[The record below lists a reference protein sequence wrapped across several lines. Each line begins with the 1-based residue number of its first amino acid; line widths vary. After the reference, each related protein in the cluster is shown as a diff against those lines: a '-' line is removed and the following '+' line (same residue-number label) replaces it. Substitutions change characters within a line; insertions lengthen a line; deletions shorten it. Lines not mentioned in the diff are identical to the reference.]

1 MNKRTLF
8 LVAVMVFALVASF
21 ALLQAGDKS
30 MKAQTV
36 EGVLIDTKCYSMGG
50 FTTNDHKDMKGN
62 KLPNCAT
69 ACASMGIP
77 VGVLTKDKKVYVI
90 GLPAQ
95 GFAQLMAKEVR
106 LVGMHGKFG
115 ADNIFLPEKLYVKE
129 NGKWVEKPLPKG
141 MM

>member
-1 MNKRTLF
+1 
-8 LVAVMVFALVASF
+8 
-21 ALLQAGDKS
+21 

-62 KLPNCAT
+62 TMPNCAT

-77 VGVLTKDKKVYVI
+77 VAVLTKDKNVVVV

-106 LVGMHGKFG
+106 LVGMYGKH
-115 ADNIFLPEKLYVKE
+115 ASNVFLPEKLFVKE
-129 NGKWVEKPLPKG
+129 NGKWVEKPLPKA